1 MLVHEFARLDQN
13 YDLVADVVHLL
24 VTADAVQAVA
34 LAASFL
40 FLIAFVVTELLADL
54 DAQPTT
60 VATLLVQTL
69 AAQAVVVEKL
79 STQLLKLN
87 LVAAVVAGK

>member
-1 MLVHEFARLDQN
+1 
-13 YDLVADVVHLL
+13 VVHLL

>member
-1 MLVHEFARLDQN
+1 
-13 YDLVADVVHLL
+13 VVHLL

-40 FLIAFVVTELLADL
+40 FLIAFAVTELLADL

-69 AAQAVVVEKL
+69 AAQAVVAEKL